1 VNETQKAMTK
11 SKSKLLNSH
20 GLSPSTGGSEDRS
33 GCRCRRGTDT
43 QGDGGTDASYDASY
57 DRVPILIESENYPK
71 VRAVKHTAILMAVVW
86 GRLPFAV
93 LSFYAKL
100 VVERWKYGRLVSGM
114 ISFSA
119 SR

>member
-1 VNETQKAMTK
+1 MQKAMSK
-11 SKSKLLNSH
+11 SKSKSLNSH
-20 GLSPSTGGSEDRS
+20 GLSPSTGGSKNRS

-43 QGDGGTDASYDASY
+43 HGDGGTDASY

-100 VVERWKYGRLVSGM
+100 AMERWKYGRLVSGM